1 MNPRA
6 GQYQRREYNVGHAHC
21 DREWVPMIRILS
33 CLFLFVLW
41 HSTSLAASKYEDS
54 VKELAEGVAAE
65 AIKMKKSRLALL
77 DFVDSTGEVTPIGQ
91 FLAEELATHLLVA
104 GELKVVDRKLL
115 IATMEKHQLTHL
127 DTSQAKAA
135 KKVAKALRADLYVTG
150 SYLEIP
156 EGIQVTAKLIGPYTV
171 YPVGASRTI
180 VPKAGPL
187 AALLKQA
194 NAPKAQNAAVTSS
207 ESTAPV
213 LSAHEN
219 ELYKVSILGISKQD
233 DQIGLDLLFVNR
245 TAHPVKIGC
254 QLLDT
259 YLVDEQ
265 GEQWKQ
271 DVAQNRE
278 GLCTRGMELN
288 PRRQQHASLSFLATA
303 KPPKGPV
310 SLHYHETSPRPDRVI
325 SLDGLKIESAPVVEP
340 DAPPTKDAT
349 PPTP

>member
-1 MNPRA
+1 M
-6 GQYQRREYNVGHAHC
+6 
-21 DREWVPMIRILS
+21 PMIRLLPSLIL
-33 CLFLFVLW
+33 LVLW

-77 DFVDSTGEVTPIGQ
+77 DFVDSKGDVTPIGQ

-150 SYLEIP
+150 AYLEIP

-180 VPKAGPL
+180 VPKSGPL
-187 AALLKQA
+187 AGLLKQA
-194 NAPKAQNAAVTSS
+194 AAPAPVTAAVVT
-207 ESTAPV
+207 ESAPI

-219 ELYKVSILGISKQD
+219 ELYKVTILSISRQD
-233 DQIGLDLLFVNR
+233 DQIGLDLLFTNR

-259 YLVDEQ
+259 YLVDEH

-271 DVAQNRE
+271 NVAHNRE
-278 GLCTRGMELN
+278 GLCTRGMEVN
-288 PRRQQHASLSFLATA
+288 PKRQQHARLSFLATD
-303 KPPKGPV
+303 KPPTGPIT
-310 SLHYHETSPRPDRVI
+310 LHYHETSPRADRI
-325 SLDGLKIESAPVVEP
+325 ITLDGLKIDAAPAGEPEVPVTQES
-340 DAPPTKDAT
+340 T

>member
-1 MNPRA
+1 M
-6 GQYQRREYNVGHAHC
+6 GHASR
-21 DREWVPMIRILS
+21 DRTRGPMIRLLS
-33 CLFLFVLW
+33 CLILLLLC

-77 DFVDSTGEVTPIGQ
+77 DFVDSKGDVTPIGQ

-150 SYLEIP
+150 AYLEIP

-180 VPKAGPL
+180 VPKSGPL

-194 NAPKAQNAAVTSS
+194 AAPAPATAAVVTDS
-207 ESTAPV
+207 APV

-219 ELYKVSILGISKQD
+219 DLYKFTILSVTRQD
-233 DQIGLDLLFVNR
+233 DLIGLDLVFTNR

-259 YLVDEQ
+259 YLVDEH

-271 DVAQNRE
+271 NVAQNRE

-288 PRRQQHASLSFLATA
+288 PKRQQRASLSFLATN
-303 KPPKGPV
+303 KPPTGPIT
-310 SLHYHETSPRPDRVI
+310 LHYHETSPRADRI
-325 SLDGLKIESAPVVEP
+325 ITLDGLKIASAPVVEP
-340 DAPPTKDAT
+340 GAPAAQEST

>member
-1 MNPRA
+1 
-6 GQYQRREYNVGHAHC
+6 
-21 DREWVPMIRILS
+21 MIRLLWCLLLLS
-33 CLFLFVLW
+33 LW
-41 HSTSLAASKYEDS
+41 HSPSQAASKYEDS

-65 AIKMKKSRLALL
+65 AIKLKKSRLALL
-77 DFVDSTGEVTPIGQ
+77 DFVDSSGEVTPIGQ

-104 GELKVVDRKLL
+104 GELKVVDRTLL
-115 IATMEKHQLTHL
+115 LATMEKHHLTHL

-150 SYLEIP
+150 AYLELP
-156 EGIQVTAKLIGPYTV
+156 EGVQVTAKLIGPYTV

-194 NAPKAQNAAVTSS
+194 HTPTPQTAAAAP

-219 ELYKVSILGISKQD
+219 ELYKVTVLGLSRQD
-233 DQIGLDLLFVNR
+233 NQIEVRLLFANR
-245 TAHPVKIGC
+245 TTRPVKIGC

-259 YLVDEQ
+259 YLVNEQ

-271 DVAQNRE
+271 DVAQQRE
-278 GLCTRGMELN
+278 GLCTRGLELT
-288 PRRQQHASLSFLATA
+288 PRRQQHATLSFLDGSHT
-303 KPPKGPV
+303 PQGPV
-310 SLHYHETSPRPDRVI
+310 SLHYHETAPRPDRI
-325 SLDGLKIESAPVVEP
+325 ITLDGLNVEGLASAESDASTKP
-340 DAPPTKDAT
+340 DTAA
-349 PPTP
+349 PTP

>member
-1 MNPRA
+1 
-6 GQYQRREYNVGHAHC
+6 
-21 DREWVPMIRILS
+21 MIRLLPSLIL
-33 CLFLFVLW
+33 LVLW

-77 DFVDSTGEVTPIGQ
+77 DFVDSKGDVTPIGQ

-150 SYLEIP
+150 AYLEIP

-180 VPKAGPL
+180 VPKSGPL
-187 AALLKQA
+187 AGLLKQA
-194 NAPKAQNAAVTSS
+194 AAPAPVTAAVVT
-207 ESTAPV
+207 ESAPI

-219 ELYKVSILGISKQD
+219 EMYKVTILSISRQD
-233 DQIGLDLLFVNR
+233 DQIGLDLLFTNR

-259 YLVDEQ
+259 YLVDEH

-271 DVAQNRE
+271 NVAHNRE
-278 GLCTRGMELN
+278 GLCTRGMEVN
-288 PRRQQHASLSFLATA
+288 PKRQQHARLSFLATD
-303 KPPKGPV
+303 KPPTGPIT
-310 SLHYHETSPRPDRVI
+310 LHYHETSPRADRI
-325 SLDGLKIESAPVVEP
+325 ITLDGLKIDAAPAGEPEVPVTQES
-340 DAPPTKDAT
+340 T

>member
-1 MNPRA
+1 
-6 GQYQRREYNVGHAHC
+6 
-21 DREWVPMIRILS
+21 MIRLVS
-33 CLFLFVLW
+33 CVVLLILW
-41 HSTSLAASKYEDS
+41 HASAYAASKYEDS

-77 DFVDSTGEVTPIGQ
+77 DFVDNKGEVTPIGQ

-150 SYLEIP
+150 AYLEIP
-156 EGIQVTAKLIGPYTV
+156 EGVQVTAKLIGPYTV
-171 YPVGASRTI
+171 YPVGAARTI
-180 VPKAGPL
+180 MPKAGPL

-194 NAPKAQNAAVTSS
+194 NAPKPPAPIA
-207 ESTAPV
+207 EPEPSTPP

-219 ELYKVSILGISKQD
+219 ELYKVSVMAIARQD
-233 DQIGLDLLFVNR
+233 DQIEIDLLFVNS
-245 TAHPVKIGC
+245 APHPIKIGC

-259 YLVDEQ
+259 YLLDEQ
-265 GEQWKQ
+265 GKQWQQ

-278 GLCTRGMELN
+278 GLCTRGVELN
-288 PRRQQHASLSFLATA
+288 PRRQQHARLSFLATN
-303 KPPKGPV
+303 KPPQGLLT
-310 SLHYHETSPRPDRVI
+310 LHYHETSPRPDRVI
-325 SLDGLKIESAPVVEP
+325 TLDGLKFEAAPTTDTETPAPQEP
-340 DAPPTKDAT
+340 G

>member
-1 MNPRA
+1 
-6 GQYQRREYNVGHAHC
+6 
-21 DREWVPMIRILS
+21 MIRILS
-33 CLFLFVLW
+33 CVFLLVLW

-77 DFVDSTGEVTPIGQ
+77 DFVDSKGEVTPIGQ

-150 SYLEIP
+150 AYLEIP

-171 YPVGASRTI
+171 YPVGASRTV

-194 NAPKAQNAAVTSS
+194 NAPQPVATVAAQ
-207 ESTAPV
+207 EPTAPV
-213 LSAHEN
+213 LGAHEN
-219 ELYKVSILGISKQD
+219 ELYTVTILGISRQD
-233 DQIGLDLLFVNR
+233 NQIGLDLLFVNR

-288 PRRQQHASLSFLATA
+288 PKRQQHASLSFLATD
-303 KPPKGPV
+303 KQPKSPV
-310 SLHYHETSPRPDRVI
+310 TLHYHETSPRPDRVI
-325 SLDGLKIESAPVVEP
+325 TLDGLKIEPTPAVEP
-340 DAPPTKDAT
+340 DAPARQESTT
-349 PPTP
+349 PTP

>member
-1 MNPRA
+1 
-6 GQYQRREYNVGHAHC
+6 
-21 DREWVPMIRILS
+21 MIRLLPCLIL
-33 CLFLFVLW
+33 LVLW

-77 DFVDSTGEVTPIGQ
+77 DFVDSKGDVTPIGQ

-150 SYLEIP
+150 AYLEIP

-180 VPKAGPL
+180 VPKSGPL

-194 NAPKAQNAAVTSS
+194 AAPAPVTTAVVT
-207 ESTAPV
+207 ESAPV

-219 ELYKVSILGISKQD
+219 EMYKVTILSISRQD
-233 DQIGLDLLFVNR
+233 DQIGLDLLFTNR

-259 YLVDEQ
+259 YLVDEH

-271 DVAQNRE
+271 NVAHNRE
-278 GLCTRGMELN
+278 GLCTRGMEVN
-288 PRRQQHASLSFLATA
+288 PKRQQHARLSFLATE
-303 KPPKGPV
+303 KPPTGPIT
-310 SLHYHETSPRPDRVI
+310 LHYHETSPRADRI
-325 SLDGLKIESAPVVEP
+325 ITLDGLKIDTAPVSEP
-340 DAPPTKDAT
+340 EVPVTQEST

>member
-1 MNPRA
+1 
-6 GQYQRREYNVGHAHC
+6 
-21 DREWVPMIRILS
+21 MIRLLPSLIL
-33 CLFLFVLW
+33 LVLW

-77 DFVDSTGEVTPIGQ
+77 DFVDSKGDVTPIGQ

-150 SYLEIP
+150 AYLEIP

-180 VPKAGPL
+180 VPKSGPL
-187 AALLKQA
+187 AGLLKQA
-194 NAPKAQNAAVTSS
+194 AAPAPVTAAVVT
-207 ESTAPV
+207 ESAPV

-219 ELYKVSILGISKQD
+219 EMYKVTILSISRQD
-233 DQIGLDLLFVNR
+233 DQIGLDLLFTNR

-259 YLVDEQ
+259 YLVDEH

-271 DVAQNRE
+271 NVAHNRE
-278 GLCTRGMELN
+278 GLCTRGMEVN
-288 PRRQQHASLSFLATA
+288 PKRQQHARLSFLATD
-303 KPPKGPV
+303 KPPTGPIT
-310 SLHYHETSPRPDRVI
+310 LHYHETSPRANRI
-325 SLDGLKIESAPVVEP
+325 ITLDGLKIDAAPAGEPEVPVTQES
-340 DAPPTKDAT
+340 T

>member
-1 MNPRA
+1 
-6 GQYQRREYNVGHAHC
+6 
-21 DREWVPMIRILS
+21 MIRLLPCLIL
-33 CLFLFVLW
+33 LVLC

-77 DFVDSTGEVTPIGQ
+77 DFVDSKGDVTPIGQ

-150 SYLEIP
+150 AYLEIP

-180 VPKAGPL
+180 VPKSGPL

-194 NAPKAQNAAVTSS
+194 TAPTAAPMARVVVK
-207 ESTAPV
+207 EPAPV

-219 ELYKVSILGISKQD
+219 ELYKVTILSMTRQD
-233 DQIGLDLLFVNR
+233 DLIGLDLLFTNR
-245 TAHPVKIGC
+245 TTHPVKIGC

-259 YLVDEQ
+259 YLLDEH

-278 GLCTRGMELN
+278 GLCTRGMELT
-288 PRRQQHASLSFLATA
+288 PKRQQHASLSFLATD
-303 KPPKGPV
+303 KPPTGPI
-310 SLHYHETSPRPDRVI
+310 SLHYHETSPRADRI
-325 SLDGLKIESAPVVEP
+325 ITLDGLKIDSAPVAESG
-340 DAPPTKDAT
+340 APATQEST

>member
-1 MNPRA
+1 
-6 GQYQRREYNVGHAHC
+6 
-21 DREWVPMIRILS
+21 MIRLLACLIL
-33 CLFLFVLW
+33 LAFW

-77 DFVDSTGEVTPIGQ
+77 DFVDSKGDVTPIGQ

-150 SYLEIP
+150 AYLEIP

-180 VPKAGPL
+180 VPKSGPL

-194 NAPKAQNAAVTSS
+194 TAAAAAPATTAVVAD
-207 ESTAPV
+207 TAPV
-213 LSAHEN
+213 LSTHEN
-219 ELYKVSILGISKQD
+219 ELYKVTILRLTRQD
-233 DQIGLDLLFVNR
+233 DLIGLDLLLMNR
-245 TAHPVKIGC
+245 TTHPIKIGC

-259 YLVDEQ
+259 YLVNEH

-278 GLCTRGMELN
+278 GLCTRGMELT
-288 PRRQQHASLSFLATA
+288 PKRQQHASLSFLAGK
-303 KPPKGPV
+303 KPPTGPI
-310 SLHYHETSPRPDRVI
+310 SLHYHETSPRADRVI
-325 SLDGLKIESAPVVEP
+325 TLDGLNSDATTPVEP
-340 DAPPTKDAT
+340 EAPATQEST

>member
-1 MNPRA
+1 
-6 GQYQRREYNVGHAHC
+6 
-21 DREWVPMIRILS
+21 MIRLVS
-33 CLFLFVLW
+33 CVVLLILW
-41 HSTSLAASKYEDS
+41 HASAYAASKYEDS

-77 DFVDSTGEVTPIGQ
+77 DFVDNKGEVTPIGQ

-150 SYLEIP
+150 AYLEIP
-156 EGIQVTAKLIGPYTV
+156 EGVQVTAKLIGPYTV
-171 YPVGASRTI
+171 YPVGAARTI
-180 VPKAGPL
+180 MPKAGPL

-194 NAPKAQNAAVTSS
+194 NAPKPPAPIA
-207 ESTAPV
+207 EPEPSTPP

-219 ELYKVSILGISKQD
+219 ELYKVSVMAIARQD
-233 DQIGLDLLFVNR
+233 DQIEIDLLFVNSSP
-245 TAHPVKIGC
+245 HPIKVGC

-259 YLVDEQ
+259 YLLDEQ
-265 GEQWKQ
+265 GEQWQQ

-278 GLCTRGMELN
+278 GLCTRGVELN
-288 PRRQQHASLSFLATA
+288 PRRQQHARLSFLATN
-303 KPPKGPV
+303 KPPQGLLT
-310 SLHYHETSPRPDRVI
+310 LHYHETSPRPDRVI
-325 SLDGLKIESAPVVEP
+325 TLDGLKFEAAPTTDTETPAPQEP
-340 DAPPTKDAT
+340 G

>member
-1 MNPRA
+1 
-6 GQYQRREYNVGHAHC
+6 
-21 DREWVPMIRILS
+21 MIRLLPCLIL
-33 CLFLFVLW
+33 LVLC
-41 HSTSLAASKYEDS
+41 HSTSLAASKYEES

-77 DFVDSTGEVTPIGQ
+77 DFVDSKGDVTPIGQ

-104 GELKVVDRKLL
+104 GELKVVDRRLL

-150 SYLEIP
+150 AYLEIP

-180 VPKAGPL
+180 VPKSGPL

-194 NAPKAQNAAVTSS
+194 AAQAPAPAAVIT
-207 ESTAPV
+207 ETETAPV

-219 ELYKVSILGISKQD
+219 ELYKVTILSMTRQD
-233 DQIGLDLLFVNR
+233 DVIGLDLLFTNR

-259 YLVDEQ
+259 YLVDEH
-265 GEQWKQ
+265 GVKWKQ
-271 DVAQNRE
+271 NVAQNRE

-288 PRRQQHASLSFLATA
+288 PARQQHASLSFLATN
-303 KPPKGPV
+303 KPPTGPFA
-310 SLHYHETSPRPDRVI
+310 LHYHETSPRADRI
-325 SLDGLKIESAPVVEP
+325 ITLDGLNIDSAPVVEP
-340 DAPPTKDAT
+340 GAPAT
-349 PPTP
+349 QEFTLPTP

>member
-1 MNPRA
+1 
-6 GQYQRREYNVGHAHC
+6 
-21 DREWVPMIRILS
+21 MIRLLCSLIL
-33 CLFLFVLW
+33 LMLW
-41 HSTSLAASKYEDS
+41 HSAASAASKYEDS

-115 IATMEKHQLTHL
+115 VATMEKHQLTHL

-150 SYLEIP
+150 AYLEIP
-156 EGIQVTAKLIGPYTV
+156 EGVQVTAKLIGPYTV
-171 YPVGASRTI
+171 FPVGAARAV

-194 NAPKAQNAAVTSS
+194 NAPKPPAPATLPGP
-207 ESTAPV
+207 TTPV
-213 LSAHEN
+213 LNAHEN
-219 ELYKVSILGISKQD
+219 ELYKVSVMAISRQD
-233 DQIGLDLLFVNR
+233 DQIEIDLLFVNR
-245 TAHPVKIGC
+245 STHPVKIGC

-265 GEQWKQ
+265 GEQWRQ

-278 GLCTRGMELN
+278 GLCTRGIELN
-288 PRRQQHASLSFLATA
+288 PRRQQHASLLFIATN

-310 SLHYHETSPRPDRVI
+310 TLHYHETSPRPDRVVT
-325 SLDGLKIESAPVVEP
+325 LDGLKLEAAPVAEAETP
-340 DAPPTKDAT
+340 APQAADT
-349 PPTP
+349 PTP

>member
-1 MNPRA
+1 
-6 GQYQRREYNVGHAHC
+6 
-21 DREWVPMIRILS
+21 MIRLLW
-33 CLFLFVLW
+33 CLLLLGLW
-41 HSTSLAASKYEDS
+41 HSPSQAASKYEDS

-65 AIKMKKSRLALL
+65 AIKLKKSRLALL
-77 DFVDSTGEVTPIGQ
+77 DFVDSSGEVTPIGQ

-150 SYLEIP
+150 AYLELP

-180 VPKAGPL
+180 VPKSGPL
-187 AALLKQA
+187 SALLKQA
-194 NAPKAQNAAVTSS
+194 AAPKPQTSAAAP

-219 ELYKVSILGISKQD
+219 DAYKLTVVGMSRLDNHIEV
-233 DQIGLDLLFVNR
+233 DLLFQNR
-245 TAHPVKIGC
+245 TTHPVKIGC

-259 YLVDEQ
+259 YLVGEQ

-278 GLCTRGMELN
+278 GLCTRGLELT
-288 PRRQQHASLSFLATA
+288 PRRQQRANLSFLVSDQS
-303 KPPKGPV
+303 PKGPV
-310 SLHYHETSPRPDRVI
+310 TLHYHETSPRPDRI
-325 SLDGLKIESAPVVEP
+325 ITLDGLKVESPVPTDSGASTKP
-340 DAPPTKDAT
+340 DTAPPA
-349 PPTP
+349 P

>member
-1 MNPRA
+1 
-6 GQYQRREYNVGHAHC
+6 VL
-21 DREWVPMIRILS
+21 MIRLVP
-33 CLFLFVLW
+33 CLALLVFW
-41 HSTSLAASKYEDS
+41 HSASLAASKYEDS

-77 DFVDSTGEVTPIGQ
+77 DFVDSKGDVTPIGQ

-104 GELKVVDRKLL
+104 GELKVVDRRLL
-115 IATMEKHQLTHL
+115 IATMEKHHLTHL

-150 SYLEIP
+150 AYLEIP

-180 VPKAGPL
+180 VPKSGPL
-187 AALLKQA
+187 AALLKQPA
-194 NAPKAQNAAVTSS
+194 APAPAAASAAAP
-207 ESTAPV
+207 EAGPV

-219 ELYKVSILGISKQD
+219 ELYTMTILGMARQD
-233 DQIGLDLLFVNR
+233 DLIGVDLVFANR
-245 TAHPVKIGC
+245 TAHPVKIAC

-259 YLVDEQ
+259 YLVDGQ

-271 DVAQNRE
+271 NVAQNRE

-288 PRRQQHASLSFLATA
+288 ARRQQRASLSFLAGK
-303 KPPKGPV
+303 KPPTGPIT
-310 SLHYHETSPRPDRVI
+310 LHYHETSPRVDRI
-325 SLDGLKIESAPVVEP
+325 ITMDGLTIDSAPAAESGATAAQESP
-340 DAPPTKDAT
+340 PPAP
-349 PPTP
+349 

>member
-1 MNPRA
+1 
-6 GQYQRREYNVGHAHC
+6 
-21 DREWVPMIRILS
+21 MIRLLPCLIL
-33 CLFLFVLW
+33 LVLC
-41 HSTSLAASKYEDS
+41 HSTSFAASKYEDS

-77 DFVDSTGEVTPIGQ
+77 DFVDSKGDVTPIGQ

-150 SYLEIP
+150 AYLEIP

-180 VPKAGPL
+180 VPKSGPL

-194 NAPKAQNAAVTSS
+194 ASAATAPASAAAVVTDA
-207 ESTAPV
+207 APV
-213 LSAHEN
+213 LSTHEN
-219 ELYKVSILGISKQD
+219 ELYKITILRLTRQD
-233 DQIGLDLLFVNR
+233 DLIGLDLLFMNR

-259 YLVDEQ
+259 YLVNDH

-278 GLCTRGMELN
+278 GLCTRGMELT
-288 PRRQQHASLSFLATA
+288 PKRQQHASLSFLAGK
-303 KPPKGPV
+303 KPPTGPI
-310 SLHYHETSPRPDRVI
+310 SLHYHETSPRADRVI
-325 SLDGLKIESAPVVEP
+325 TLDGLTIDAAPAVEP
-340 DAPPTKDAT
+340 DPPATQGST

>member
-1 MNPRA
+1 
-6 GQYQRREYNVGHAHC
+6 
-21 DREWVPMIRILS
+21 MIRLLPCLIL
-33 CLFLFVLW
+33 LVLW

-77 DFVDSTGEVTPIGQ
+77 DFVDSKGDVTPIGQ

-150 SYLEIP
+150 AYLEIP

-180 VPKAGPL
+180 VPKSGPL

-194 NAPKAQNAAVTSS
+194 AAPAPVTTAVVT
-207 ESTAPV
+207 ESAPV

-219 ELYKVSILGISKQD
+219 EMYKLTILSISRQD
-233 DQIGLDLLFVNR
+233 DQIGLDLLFTNR

-259 YLVDEQ
+259 YLVDEH
-265 GEQWKQ
+265 GEHWKQ
-271 DVAQNRE
+271 NVAHNRE
-278 GLCTRGMELN
+278 GLCTRGMEVN
-288 PRRQQHASLSFLATA
+288 PKRQQHARLSFLATE
-303 KPPKGPV
+303 KPPTGPIT
-310 SLHYHETSPRPDRVI
+310 LHYHETSPRADRI
-325 SLDGLKIESAPVVEP
+325 ITLDGLKIDTAPVGEP
-340 DAPPTKDAT
+340 EVPVTQEST

>member
-1 MNPRA
+1 M
-6 GQYQRREYNVGHAHC
+6 
-21 DREWVPMIRILS
+21 PMIRLLPSLIL
-33 CLFLFVLW
+33 LVLW

-77 DFVDSTGEVTPIGQ
+77 DFVDSKGDVTPIGQ

-150 SYLEIP
+150 AYLEIP

-180 VPKAGPL
+180 VPKSGPL
-187 AALLKQA
+187 AGLLKQA
-194 NAPKAQNAAVTSS
+194 AAPAPVTAAVVT
-207 ESTAPV
+207 ESAPV

-219 ELYKVSILGISKQD
+219 EMYKVTILSISRQD
-233 DQIGLDLLFVNR
+233 DQIGLDLLFTNR

-259 YLVDEQ
+259 YLVDEH

-271 DVAQNRE
+271 NVAHNRE
-278 GLCTRGMELN
+278 GLCTRGMEVN
-288 PRRQQHASLSFLATA
+288 PKRQQHARLSFLATD
-303 KPPKGPV
+303 KPPTGPIT
-310 SLHYHETSPRPDRVI
+310 LHYHETSPRANRI
-325 SLDGLKIESAPVVEP
+325 ITLDGLKIDAAPAGEPEVPVTQES
-340 DAPPTKDAT
+340 T

>member
-1 MNPRA
+1 M
-6 GQYQRREYNVGHAHC
+6 GHASR
-21 DREWVPMIRILS
+21 DRTRGPMIRLLS
-33 CLFLFVLW
+33 CLILLLLC

-77 DFVDSTGEVTPIGQ
+77 DFVDSKGDVTPIGQ

-150 SYLEIP
+150 AYLEIP

-180 VPKAGPL
+180 VPKSGPL

-194 NAPKAQNAAVTSS
+194 AAPAPATAAVVTDS
-207 ESTAPV
+207 APV

-219 ELYKVSILGISKQD
+219 DLYKFTILSVTRQD
-233 DQIGLDLLFVNR
+233 DLIGLDLVFTNR

-259 YLVDEQ
+259 YLVDEH

-271 DVAQNRE
+271 NVAQNRE

-288 PRRQQHASLSFLATA
+288 PKRQQRASLSFLATK
-303 KPPKGPV
+303 KPPTGPIT
-310 SLHYHETSPRPDRVI
+310 LHYHETSPRADRI
-325 SLDGLKIESAPVVEP
+325 ITLDGLKIASAPVVEP
-340 DAPPTKDAT
+340 GAPAAQEST